1 MSELR
6 RDPTRDEWVL
16 VAPGRAARPHAPDA
30 AGLSTTVA
38 SVCPFCP
45 GHEERTPIET
55 VRLPATGPWQVRVV
69 GNRYPLVSEGG
80 ATPPTVGYPFG
91 IADGWG
97 RHDVLVESRDH
108 YWDLRTGSAE
118 DITLVMEAAYVRY
131 TTLLREEPGAV
142 LLFRNHGAASGTSLE
157 HPHSQILSLAVPTP
171 RLTRRWRIAEE
182 YFSRHGMGIHDTV
195 LAAEIDD
202 GRRILSEDQH
212 CVAFV
217 PFAPSAPFEVWIM
230 PRWPETDFATSGAA
244 SRSAVAR
251 ALGAVT
257 AALDDVLGDPAYN
270 MVLVSGPPAV
280 ARTEEWFRWHMK
292 ILPRISRRGG
302 LELGTG
308 LDVTT
313 RLPEDCAGLLRA
325 ALPV

>member
-30 AGLSTTVA
+30 AGQAVTAAST
-38 SVCPFCP
+38 CPFCP
-45 GHEERTPIET
+45 GHEERTPIESL
-55 VRLPATGPWQVRVV
+55 RWPANGPWKVRVV

-80 ATPPTVGYPFG
+80 VAPPSVGYPFA
-91 IADGWG
+91 IAEGWG
-97 RHDVLVESRDH
+97 RHDVLVESDDH
-108 YWDLRTGSAE
+108 FWDLRTGSAE
-118 DITLVMEAAYVRY
+118 DIALVLSAAHQRY
-131 TTLLREEPGAV
+131 ATLLREEPGAV
-142 LLFRNHGAASGTSLE
+142 LLFRNHGEASGTSLD

-182 YFSRHGMGIHDTV
+182 YYRAHRMGIHDSV
-195 LAAEIDD
+195 LAAELDD
-202 GRRILSEDQH
+202 GRRILSEGER

-217 PFAPSAPFEVWIM
+217 PFAPSTPFEIWIM
-230 PRWPETDFATSGAA
+230 PRWPEADFVTSTLAC
-244 SRSAVAR
+244 RNAVAEV
-251 ALGAVT
+251 LGAVT
-257 AALDDVLGDPAYN
+257 LALDAVLGDPAYN

-280 ARTEEWFRWHMK
+280 ARTEEWFRWHIK

-313 RLPEDCAGLLRA
+313 RLPEECAALLRSV
-325 ALPV
+325 LPA

>member
-30 AGLSTTVA
+30 AGLTPTA
-38 SVCPFCP
+38 DPICPFCP
-45 GHEERTPIET
+45 GHEERTPIESF
-55 VRLPATGPWQVRVV
+55 RLPKAGPWQVRVV

-80 ATPPTVGYPFG
+80 VPPPTVGYPFS
-91 IADGWG
+91 IAEGWG

-108 YWDLRTGSAE
+108 YWDLRTASTE
-118 DITLVMEAAYVRY
+118 DIAMVLEAAYGRY
-131 TTLLREEPGAV
+131 LTLLREEPGAV
-142 LLFRNHGAASGTSLE
+142 LVFRNHGAASGTSLE

-171 RLTRRWRIAEE
+171 RLTRRWRIAEQ
-182 YFSRHGMGIHDTV
+182 YYRQHGMGIHDTV
-195 LAAEIDD
+195 LAAELDD
-202 GRRILSEDQH
+202 GRRILSEDER
-212 CVAFV
+212 CVSFV

-230 PRWPETDFATSGAA
+230 PRWPELDFVTS
-244 SRSAVAR
+244 SPKTRYAVAQ

-270 MVLVSGPPAV
+270 MVLPSGPPAL
-280 ARTEEWFRWHMK
+280 ARTGEWFRWHVK

-313 RLPEDCAGLLRA
+313 RLPEECASLLRA
-325 ALPV
+325 ALPA

>member
-30 AGLSTTVA
+30 AGQIVPQATS
-38 SVCPFCP
+38 CPFCP
-45 GHEERTPIET
+45 GHEERTPIESI
-55 VRLPATGPWQVRVV
+55 RLPRSGPWQVRVV

-80 ATPPTVGYPFG
+80 VAPPTVGYPFA

-97 RHDVLVESRDH
+97 RHDVLVESREH
-108 YWDLRTGSAE
+108 HWDLRTASAQ
-118 DITLVMEAAYVRY
+118 DIALVMEAAYLRY
-131 TTLLREEPGAV
+131 TMLLREEPGAV
-142 LLFRNHGAASGTSLE
+142 LVFRNHGEASGTSLE

-171 RLTRRWRIAEE
+171 SLTRRWRIAEE
-182 YFSRHGMGIHDTV
+182 YYREHGMGIHDTV
-195 LAAEIDD
+195 LAAELDD
-202 GRRILSEDQH
+202 GRRILCEDAR

-217 PFAPSAPFEVWIM
+217 PFAPSAPFEAWIM
-230 PRWPETDFATSGAA
+230 PRWPETDFVTSTELV
-244 SRSAVAR
+244 RVAVA
-251 ALGAVT
+251 AVLGAVT
-257 AALDDVLGDPAYN
+257 AALDLVLGDPAYN
-270 MVLVSGPPAV
+270 MVLISGPPSV
-280 ARTEEWFRWHMK
+280 SRTEQWFRWHVK

-313 RLPEDCAGLLRA
+313 RSPEECASLLRA
-325 ALPV
+325 AFPA